1 MSTVSDTDV
10 QIFLALSNPEN
21 TNSTPPQ
28 NLATLQ
34 SSIKE
39 ESEDEEGEDL
49 ERDSDS
55 NSDSEKSKSC
65 SSNSDNNA
73 SESDGDDVPPL
84 VQSEVKKP
92 RSRNG
97 SEVSRH
103 TVRSKANSGVSFRS
117 KLKDKLNASQVN
129 PTSQVG
135 SPFSF
140 SQSTNAVPS
149 NQFQQFTEPALS
161 REELLLE
168 KQSVLLELE
177 RLKTAHNVTLTKNY
191 TLDDRL
197 DDMQFEVRRHLLNIE
212 EANTLNF
219 MRDGMKLAF
228 TGIELA
234 NSKLGPFLELD
245 GWSSEM
251 CQDIQKYDSALSRL
265 HKKYWR
271 RNSMSPEME
280 LGMAILGSIGMHHFK
295 KKFMPSVLDP
305 GFASQFMQGNARTKM
320 NNMNRSST
328 RFSSKEEDDD
338 DEQLPAAFL

>member
-1 MSTVSDTDV
+1 MSSTVSDTDV

-28 NLATLQ
+28 QLTNLQ

-39 ESEDEEGEDL
+39 ESESDDEESDQERSED
-49 ERDSDS
+49 ENS
-55 NSDSEKSKSC
+55 NRESEKSENSGSDSE
-65 SSNSDNNA
+65 
-73 SESDGDDVPPL
+73 EEEIPPL
-84 VQSEVKKP
+84 APPPKIPSYIGKK
-92 RSRNG
+92 SRAN
-97 SEVSRH
+97 SEVSRQSFKS
-103 TVRSKANSGVSFRS
+103 RANSVGSFQS
-117 KLKDKLNASQVN
+117 KLKDKLNTQTHPSSN
-129 PTSQVG
+129 VG

-140 SQSTNAVPS
+140 SHQTSIPQQ
-149 NQFQQFTEPALS
+149 QFQASTEQPLS

-177 RLKTAHNVTLTKNY
+177 RLKTAHNITLTRNY

-251 CQDIQKYDSALSRL
+251 CQDIHKYDSALSRL

-305 GFASQFMQGNARTKM
+305 GFASQFMPGRQKM
-320 NNMNRSST
+320 NGGMNKTNGNSS
-328 RFSSKEEDDD
+328 RLEDDD